1 MGFYRELERIVEEG
15 RKEEEKEGV
24 PPLSSFI
31 PSLFFYLLLTDMTA
45 FLTMST
51 GMMHTA
57 SRIATT

>member
-1 MGFYRELERIVEEG
+1 MGEED

-57 SRIATT
+57 SRIATI